1 MKKPSADQLLAA
13 IVVLTLA
20 IAGYQAMNRQMD
32 ARAKC
37 VVQAEEKTGGC
48 APGSVLESG
57 ASVIWDSMTG
67 NLLYIVF

>member
-13 IVVLTLA
+13 IMVLTLA
-20 IAGYQAMNRQMD
+20 IAGYQAVNRQMD
-32 ARAKC
+32 ARAKGP
-37 VVQAEEKTGGC
+37 VQAGEKAGDC
-48 APGSVLESG
+48 KPGSVLESG